1 MLINPTRV
9 ASVAK
14 AALAI
19 LCCVI
24 IGVGLF
30 YVAVP
35 YLGTKAN
42 TTFGK
47 VGGKK
52 SEDPNARPAPQ
63 IGIQVGN
70 KALEIEGED
79 IQGNKFKLTD
89 YRGKVVMLDFW
100 GNW

>member
-1 MLINPTRV
+1 MLINPARV

-35 YLGTKAN
+35 YLGTKA
-42 TTFGK
+42 
-47 VGGKK
+47 KK
-52 SEDPNARPAPQ
+52 SEDPNAKTAPQ

-79 IQGNKFKLTD
+79 IQGNKFKLSD

>member
-1 MLINPTRV
+1 MLINPARV

-42 TTFGK
+42 ITFGK
-47 VGGKK
+47 VPSIGLQV
-52 SEDPNARPAPQ
+52 ENQAPE
-63 IGIQVGN
+63 IHGN
-70 KALEIEGED
+70 DIEGT
-79 IQGNKFKLTD
+79 NFKLSD

-100 GNW
+100 AHW